1 MSPLNMILSL
11 FLVCITLSSY
21 AQPSNE
27 FDDSFIDEQLEKAT
41 NDPNNRVVL
50 DIDQPIGVVFRSLL
64 SELSSYSDDVVSTT
78 FDNSKSN
85 RLNELDIGSRRVTTM
100 ENTNMLV
107 QKIILFDP
115 PHSFAYF
122 TEMSGST
129 ISAPIDYSIGLY
141 KFSEQA
147 NGRTTVEVSA
157 AYKSSSRLTAFLVR
171 FAFNRAFKQDFG
183 RAEKYLN
190 SIERK

>member
-1 MSPLNMILSL
+1 MS
-11 FLVCITLSSY
+11 
-21 AQPSNE
+21 E
-27 FDDSFIDEQLEKAT
+27 
-41 NDPNNRVVL
+41 
-50 DIDQPIGVVFRSLL
+50 
-64 SELSSYSDDVVSTT
+64 
-78 FDNSKSN
+78 
-85 RLNELDIGSRRVTTM
+85 
-100 ENTNMLV
+100 
-107 QKIILFDP
+107 
-115 PHSFAYF
+115 
-122 TEMSGST
+122 ST

-157 AYKSSSRLTAFLVR
+157 AYKPSSRLTAFLVR